1 MYNKEM
7 LFKQIIRKQVV
18 LRIINTVL
26 NIILW
31 AAIWNLG
38 LIFINYLENVYHFG
52 TVLINMVVAGLM
64 LMLIFIINDGFVY
77 IDIL

>member
-1 MYNKEM
+1 M
-7 LFKQIIRKQVV
+7 LFQQIIRKQVV
-18 LRIINTVL
+18 LRIINTIL

-38 LIFINYLENVYHFG
+38 LIFIDYLEKTYQIGAIMTNIVA
-52 TVLINMVVAGLM
+52 AGLM
-64 LMLIFIINDGFVY
+64 LLLIFIVNDGFVY

>member
-1 MYNKEM
+1 M
-7 LFKQIIRKQVV
+7 LFQQIIRKQVV
-18 LRIINTVL
+18 LRILNTVL

-38 LIFINYLENVYHFG
+38 LIFIDYLETFYHFG
-52 TVLINMVVAGLM
+52 SILINIVVAGLM
-64 LMLIFIINDGFVY
+64 LLFIFIINDGFVY

>member
-1 MYNKEM
+1 MM
-7 LFKQIIRKQVV
+7 FQQIIRKQVV

-26 NIILW
+26 NIVLW

-38 LIFINYLENVYHFG
+38 LIFIDYLETTYEIGAILTN
-52 TVLINMVVAGLM
+52 IMVSVLM
-64 LMLIFIINDGFVY
+64 LLLIFIINDGFVY

>member
-1 MYNKEM
+1 M
-7 LFKQIIRKQVV
+7 LFQQIIRKQVV

-26 NIILW
+26 NIVLW

-38 LIFINYLENVYHFG
+38 LIFIDYLERTYDIGAILTNA
-52 TVLINMVVAGLM
+52 VVAGLM
-64 LMLIFIINDGFVY
+64 LLLIFLINDGFVY

>member
-1 MYNKEM
+1 MKA
-7 LFKQIIRKQVV
+7 LFQQVIRKQVA
-18 LRIINTVL
+18 LRIVNTIL

-38 LIFINYLENVYHFG
+38 LIFIDYLERKYDIGAVY
-52 TVLINMVVAGLM
+52 TNIVVAL
-64 LMLIFIINDGFVY
+64 LILLVIFIINDGFVY

>member
-1 MYNKEM
+1 M
-7 LFKQIIRKQVV
+7 LFQQIIRKQVV

-26 NIILW
+26 NIVLW

-38 LIFINYLENVYHFG
+38 LIFIDYLETTYSIGAIMTN
-52 TVLINMVVAGLM
+52 IVVASLM
-64 LMLIFIINDGFVY
+64 LFLIFIINDGFVY

>member
-1 MYNKEM
+1 M
-7 LFKQIIRKQVV
+7 LFQQIIRKQVV
-18 LRIINTVL
+18 LRIINTVI

-38 LIFINYLENVYHFG
+38 LIFIDYLERTYNVG
-52 TVLINMVVAGLM
+52 AVLTNIVVASLM
-64 LMLIFIINDGFVY
+64 LLIIFIINDGFVY

>member
-1 MYNKEM
+1 M
-7 LFKQIIRKQVV
+7 LFQQIIRKQVV

-26 NIILW
+26 NIVLW

-38 LIFINYLENVYHFG
+38 LIFIDYLERTYAIGAIMTN
-52 TVLINMVVAGLM
+52 IAVASLM
-64 LMLIFIINDGFVY
+64 LLLIFIINDGIVY

>member
-1 MYNKEM
+1 
-7 LFKQIIRKQVV
+7 V

-26 NIILW
+26 NIVLW

-38 LIFINYLENVYHFG
+38 LIFIDYLETTYEIGAILTN
-52 TVLINMVVAGLM
+52 IMVSVLM
-64 LMLIFIINDGFVY
+64 LLLIFIINDGFVY

>member
-1 MYNKEM
+1 M
-7 LFKQIIRKQVV
+7 LFQQIIRKQVV

-26 NIILW
+26 NIVLW

-38 LIFINYLENVYHFG
+38 LIFIDYLEKEYQIG
-52 TVLINMVVAGLM
+52 AILTNMVVAGLM
-64 LMLIFIINDGFVY
+64 LLLIFIINDGFVY

>member
-1 MYNKEM
+1 M
-7 LFKQIIRKQVV
+7 LFQQIIRKQVV
-18 LRIINTVL
+18 LRILNTIL

-38 LIFINYLENVYHFG
+38 LIFINYLETVYAIG
-52 TVLINMVVAGLM
+52 AILTNLVVAGLM
-64 LMLIFIINDGFVY
+64 LLLIFIINDGFVY

>member
-1 MYNKEM
+1 M
-7 LFKQIIRKQVV
+7 LFQQIIRKQVV

-26 NIILW
+26 NIVLW

-38 LIFINYLENVYHFG
+38 LIFIEYLERTYDIGAILTNV
-52 TVLINMVVAGLM
+52 VVAGLM
-64 LMLIFIINDGFVY
+64 LMLIFLINDGFVY